1 MAAVVT
7 STTVNKKFVIGSK
20 RMVLATLAFDTGDYA
35 AGGVAVTA
43 AQFGLTAIDALFF
56 QGASL
61 EVAATPTANI
71 PRWNPATSSTG
82 KISLFQT
89 GTAADG
95 PFNEKGAEA
104 FGSGAT
110 VAVVVIGH

>member
-7 STTVNKKFVIGSK
+7 TTTVNKRLVIGSK

-35 AGGVAVTA
+35 AAGVAVTA
-43 AQFGLTAIDALFF
+43 AQFGLVKIDALFF
-56 QGASL
+56 EGAAL

-71 PRWNPATSSTG
+71 PRWNPTTS
-82 KISLFQT
+82 KISFFQT

-95 PFNEKGAEA
+95 PLNEKGAEA

-110 VAVVVIGH
+110 VGVVVIGH

>member
-7 STTVNKKFVIGSK
+7 TTTVNKRIVIGSK

-43 AQFGLTAIDALFF
+43 AQFGLVKIDTLFF
-56 QGASL
+56 EGASL

-71 PRWNPATSSTG
+71 PRWNPSTS
-82 KISLFQT
+82 KISLFQ
-89 GTAADG
+89 ADTTDG
-95 PFNEKGAEA
+95 DPFAEKAAEA
-104 FGSGAT
+104 FGAGAT
-110 VAVVVIGH
+110 VGVIVIGH